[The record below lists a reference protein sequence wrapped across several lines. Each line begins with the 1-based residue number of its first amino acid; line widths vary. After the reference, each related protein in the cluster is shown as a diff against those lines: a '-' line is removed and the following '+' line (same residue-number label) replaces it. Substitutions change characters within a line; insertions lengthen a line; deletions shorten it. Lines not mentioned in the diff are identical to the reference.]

1 MRAEQALAYFKRR
14 RETMQLMEEDAAI
27 WALEKQI
34 PKKPIKDDDNMTCPR
49 CGTIIGMSPY
59 CAKCGQ
65 ALDWGKRPIN
75 YEIYLQDLT
84 ALMNRYGDDN
94 ENCITCKDCLNCG
107 CRKERTMTNQERK
120 QTGLLHSADELKR
133 LVLEHQELPILV
145 LAGDNANTGDYG
157 FMSCSRVRAQEGEF
171 LDCKQKIDACKCYT
185 DRDDFED
192 DVADFL
198 AGEEQYRDL
207 PDDEFNAL
215 VEQTVNEYDDF
226 WKPCILLLVDN

>member
-1 MRAEQALAYFKRR
+1 MNRIKKTISIILIVAGVALLGSQAYL
-14 RETMQLMEEDAAI
+14 
-27 WALEKQI
+27 
-34 PKKPIKDDDNMTCPR
+34 
-49 CGTIIGMSPY
+49 
-59 CAKCGQ
+59 
-65 ALDWGKRPIN
+65 
-75 YEIYLQDLT
+75 YLQDKENVNKENQSLVSLT
-84 ALMNRYGDDN
+84 YNY
-94 ENCITCKDCLNCG
+94 CPNCG
-107 CRKERTMTNQERK
+107 CRKEKTMTNKERK

-133 LVLEHQELPILV
+133 LILEHQELPILV
-145 LAGDNANTGDYG
+145 LAGDNANIGDYG

-215 VEQTVNEYDDF
+215 VERTVNEYDDF